1 MRYVLLVDDGIQNT
15 KMTMEEPKTKQIK
28 QISNIRGWN
37 QDTSLHKSSAVNV
50 EQDEFHGFLLQS
62 T

>member
-15 KMTMEEPKTKQIK
+15 KMTTEEPKTK